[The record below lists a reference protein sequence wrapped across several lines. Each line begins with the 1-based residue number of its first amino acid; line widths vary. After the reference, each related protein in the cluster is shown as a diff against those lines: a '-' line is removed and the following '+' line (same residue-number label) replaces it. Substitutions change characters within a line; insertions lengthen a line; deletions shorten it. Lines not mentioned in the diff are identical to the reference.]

1 MQIEI
6 FDYVERAAATLEE
19 NRDALNRMGA
29 RITNFLEDMFEEVDE
44 TVSVTYRIKT
54 ATSLKEKIVRNAM
67 YKQYEAE
74 KLIYEASDT
83 IGVRL
88 ECRFLDDEKLLYER
102 LIRKFNVKRDDAYG
116 VKGRKIFLKLDAP
129 QPERQKNGLE
139 IYRIDGYVLDGEKKY
154 NFELQIKSLVN
165 SFWSEIE
172 HKIIYKNKRFML
184 IDDFVNE
191 LMSSLNDSL
200 KNIDRQLNMLFHRCL
215 DSSQKGQLAAAENM
229 LLGLINELFSRLV
242 EERVGISVNIKPYS
256 QALVKYL
263 LGYSTF
269 ARRSDGS
276 PLGDDALPFNE
287 TLVRFMRWLKDVD
300 FDGIGVGQAI
310 NFDHPFVYE
319 NEMQEIIGKKLT
331 AEMNDDFFC
340 NTFFHIL
347 FSLEVGNDMQDFSTY
362 VRYYEHRIGAHN
374 KSDAGKV
381 RLKFEIEKADVGKM
395 VLEKEI
401 LRLAAI
407 K

>member
-1 MQIEI
+1 MTNKKDKRRKLETEAEEETRLQIEI

-74 KLIYEASDT
+74 KLIYDASDT

-172 HKIIYKNKRFML
+172 HKIIYKNKRFMM
-184 IDDFVNE
+184 IDKFVNE
-191 LMSSLNDSL
+191 LMMSIHSSLV
-200 KNIDRQLNMLFHRCL
+200 NIDKQLHMLFKRCL
-215 DSSQKGQLAAAENM
+215 STTAIEYKDQ
-229 LLGLINELFSRLV
+229 
-242 EERVGISVNIKPYS
+242 VG
-256 QALVKYL
+256 
-263 LGYSTF
+263 
-269 ARRSDGS
+269 D
-276 PLGDDALPFNE
+276 
-287 TLVRFMRWLKDVD
+287 TLTM
-300 FDGIGVGQAI
+300 
-310 NFDHPFVYE
+310 
-319 NEMQEIIGKKLT
+319 
-331 AEMNDDFFC
+331 
-340 NTFFHIL
+340 
-347 FSLEVGNDMQDFSTY
+347 
-362 VRYYEHRIGAHN
+362 
-374 KSDAGKV
+374 
-381 RLKFEIEKADVGKM
+381 
-395 VLEKEI
+395 
-401 LRLAAI
+401 
-407 K
+407 